1 MTHTPHRAS
10 THTQHRTNA
19 LHARNET
26 HHPHPTTDNIYEQ
39 RRTRGK
45 GDLLPARAKRDHE
58 EREGSEHSSEAPKR
72 RRATTERRRRRAKGE
87 RRTRNQ
93 TRPQRGA
100 EDEDDQTKRSGVE
113 TVRDEGR
120 GKKGEGEEDRQKTP
134 RRDKRETRQARNED
148 GSQQRASLHLATT
161 RRPHDTRSVK
171 ERGTT
176 HGPRI
181 A

>member
-10 THTQHRTNA
+10 THTQHRTSA
-19 LHARNET
+19 LHARNKT
-26 HHPHPTTDNIYEQ
+26 HDPHPTTDNI
-39 RRTRGK
+39 RTTTQ
-45 GDLLPARAKRDHE
+45 
-58 EREGSEHSSEAPKR
+58 EREGRLTICTSEARPRGKR
-72 RRATTERRRRRAKGE
+72 GQRTQQRSAETKTRDHGATKKKGE

-93 TRPQRGA
+93 TRPRRGA
-100 EDEDDQTKRSGVE
+100 EDEDDQTERSGVE
-113 TVRDEGR
+113 TERDEGR

-134 RRDKRETRQARNED
+134 RRDRGQRETRQARNED
-148 GSQQRASLHLATT
+148 GSEQRASLHLATT